1 MKGGEKMYI
10 EIIAKKIEENESVKD
25 LLAAIVLFLA
35 NYCPKSEHDLKY
47 IVKLMDAANTGNLP
61 KGFVSDLDKLFEHVK
76 IVDPNSQALILYE
89 KWKCQKNVIV
99 VL

>member
-1 MKGGEKMYI
+1 
-10 EIIAKKIEENESVKD
+10 
-25 LLAAIVLFLA
+25 
-35 NYCPKSEHDLKY
+35 
-47 IVKLMDAANTGNLP
+47 MDAANTGNLP